1 MADYF
6 QLNPKVHMHGFLLY
20 IKSFLKLFK
29 KIRTTNLGR
38 LPMQRRFVKSEA
50 WHRNQWWHAGSTN
63 SRNSQ
68 TKTASKDQQR
78 TRTKG
83 ISLFPAGNNPSKGA
97 AAKQQ
102 TLCTGLTNLF
112 SKSHFFLLLLQLPP
126 GRQQMLSQ
134 LIVTR
139 LQVGL

>member
-29 KIRTTNLGR
+29 KTRTTNLGR
-38 LPMQRRFVKSEA
+38 LPMQRGFVKSEA

-68 TKTASKDQQR
+68 TKTASKDQQ
-78 TRTKG
+78 
-83 ISLFPAGNNPSKGA
+83 GNA
-97 AAKQQ
+97 
-102 TLCTGLTNLF
+102 
-112 SKSHFFLLLLQLPP
+112 
-126 GRQQMLSQ
+126 RQC
-134 LIVTR
+134 
-139 LQVGL
+139 